1 MLITTLTIKGRL
13 KAISKIK
20 NIFFR
25 EFAHRWQKAGVAP
38 HNISVASGPVHVAAT
53 RDFVDYALHSQ
64 YARDFLQ
71 WIKRTKIPDESF
83 FTTLNNHPR
92 LGVPGAYTGE

>member
-1 MLITTLTIKGRL
+1 M
-13 KAISKIK
+13 
-20 NIFFR
+20 
-25 EFAHRWQKAGVAP
+25 
-38 HNISVASGPVHVAAT
+38 SVASGPVHVAAS

-71 WIKRTKIPDESF
+71 WIKKTKIPDESF

-92 LGVPGAYTGE
+92 LGVPGAYTGEWDKLEFTDWRRQRHELIHTCKSYNQPNNLSVTQTLFLSA